1 MCIRDRPNGLVESGA
16 DGDPVLINLATAQQL
31 LESQDLKVNVSLGEL
46 QTDGRVD
53 DGSAIP
59 GGLGDEGV
67 TNVVGRGGLGGT
79 SEPVRD
85 LLDPLTN
92 DTGLTEEGYPVTNG
106 SSFIMTVEYGPNG
119 PEIRTILTYGQ
130 TGDQNSPLFT
140 EQTEMFSEKQW
151 KTVSLDSDV
160 IAEEAISDPIT
171 VKG

>member
-1 MCIRDRPNGLVESGA
+1 MH
-16 DGDPVLINLATAQQL
+16 
-31 LESQDLKVNVSLGEL
+31 
-46 QTDGRVD
+46 
-53 DGSAIP
+53 GSAIP

-140 EQTEMFSEKQW
+140 GRMTHGNSMIVDPWGKVVARMDKGEGIVVADFDPQ
-151 KTVSLDSDV
+151 L
-160 IAEEAISDPIT
+160 ISDTRASLPALKHRIL
-171 VKG
+171 

>member
-1 MCIRDRPNGLVESGA
+1 M
-16 DGDPVLINLATAQQL
+16 
-31 LESQDLKVNVSLGEL
+31 SLGEL

-79 SEPVRD
+79 SEPVRIFST
-85 LLDPLTN
+85 LTN

-130 TGDQNSPLFT
+130 TGIRTPHCSPSRTRCSPRSSGRPSPRFRRDRRGGDQRSDHRQGLSQSRTTSIIPSRASKSSRVSVGTMVAAYTSKASYNSLRT
-140 EQTEMFSEKQW
+140 
-151 KTVSLDSDV
+151 
-160 IAEEAISDPIT
+160 
-171 VKG
+171 